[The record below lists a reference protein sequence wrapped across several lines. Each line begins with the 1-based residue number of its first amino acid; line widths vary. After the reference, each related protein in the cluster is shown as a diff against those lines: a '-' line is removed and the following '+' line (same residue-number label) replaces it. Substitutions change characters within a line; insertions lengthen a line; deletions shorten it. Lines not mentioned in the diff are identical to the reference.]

1 VIEELGNDP
10 IVTVIAPLPD
20 VPKAKLS
27 TPNDTVIDLQQAVDA
42 VTTPLTA
49 VWRLEYTL
57 AADIVKQ
64 YTEYAVEGT
73 KFVNVRTAELLAV
86 HTDAAWLLICCVVVG
101 VDERVLHMT

>member
-57 AADIVKQ
+57 AADIVRQ

-73 KFVNVRTAELLAV
+73 KFVNVRTAELPAV
-86 HTDAAWLLICCVVVG
+86 HTDTA
-101 VDERVLHMT
+101 